1 MSLVAS
7 KTPVAGMPLRE
18 IRTFLSAARC
28 DPTRIEALLEAHLG
42 PCDDEDVVP
51 ADACWRLFSE
61 HAATVGDEMHR
72 VFDAPLRPGGTTL
85 LVARMLLAGRMIDAF
100 RACAE
105 TLPIMAP
112 DISISVVASH
122 GGVSMRWRCIGED
135 DALRR
140 IALEATVTAYYAI
153 FSWLAGAPLTVLRVR
168 APESRCAAGA
178 PLLGLMRAPVVFVG
192 DGVEVVF
199 PPEIACAVIAPRP
212 IEGWHEG
219 VHRMICEAL
228 IQTDA
233 HEGFSGSARSAVL
246 DGADQQAL
254 ADRWGV
260 STKTVARRLEQE
272 GLSFRR
278 IRDEI
283 RMKKSASMIHAG
295 LTIEEIGD
303 LLGYQDPRSFRRAF
317 QRWFGQSPSAY
328 RAQRLAA

>member
-1 MSLVAS
+1 
-7 KTPVAGMPLRE
+7 MPLRE
-18 IRTFLSAARC
+18 IRAYLSAATGSSG
-28 DPTRIEALLEAHLG
+28 PPEALLAAHLG
-42 PCDDEDVVP
+42 DRGEDEVIP

-61 HAATVGDEMHR
+61 HAASVGDEMHR

-85 LVARMLLAGRMIDAF
+85 LIARMLLAGRMIDAL

-112 DISISVVASH
+112 DIAVSVAASS
-122 GGVSMRWRCIGED
+122 GGVSLRWRCLGADGEV
-135 DALRR
+135 RR

-153 FSWLAGAPLTVLRVR
+153 FSWLAGEPLPVLRVR
-168 APESRCAAGA
+168 APERRRASGA
-178 PLLGLMRAPVVFVG
+178 PLLHLMRAPVVFADEALEIVFAP
-192 DGVEVVF
+192 EVASL
-199 PPEIACAVIAPRP
+199 PIIARP
-212 IEGWHEG
+212 VEGWHEG
-219 VHRMICEAL
+219 AHRMICEAL
-228 IQTDA
+228 IRTDA
-233 HEGFSGSARSAVL
+233 HEGFSGAARSAVL

-278 IRDEI
+278 IRDEA

-317 QRWFGQSPSAY
+317 RRWFGQSPSVY
-328 RAQRLAA
+328 RAHRLAA